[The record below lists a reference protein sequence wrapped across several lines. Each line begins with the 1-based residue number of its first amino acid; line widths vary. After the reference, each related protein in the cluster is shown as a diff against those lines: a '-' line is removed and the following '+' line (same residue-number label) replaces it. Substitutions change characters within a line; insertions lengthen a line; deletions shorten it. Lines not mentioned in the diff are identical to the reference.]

1 MPRLYNCS
9 ALFSVFSL
17 SFSFFYH
24 ISFCLTSATAVVIFS
39 FYYFLFVRQVLLLLL
54 QLLLLLLFCQAP
66 DTTKCKTQK
75 NAKRDL
81 PTHHTHMFS
90 FFTAF
95 LSLSSLVSHVQLY
108 LYLCLQPRICSH
120 IFPAALQLL
129 TFRLGSRCAA
139 LSTVINNLRKHHE
152 YL

>member
-1 MPRLYNCS
+1 MRVLYLRYS
-9 ALFSVFSL
+9 KTIQLFCLVFSL

-24 ISFCLTSATAVVIFS
+24 ISFCLTSATAVVIS

-81 PTHHTHMFS
+81 PTHYTLHTHAQLFHCFLEFVKS
-90 FFTAF
+90 RFTCAIVSVSVSIAAY
-95 LSLSSLVSHVQLY
+95 LQSHLPCRSSAVDISPWKSL
-108 LYLCLQPRICSH
+108 
-120 IFPAALQLL
+120 
-129 TFRLGSRCAA
+129 RCAVN
-139 LSTVINNLRKHHE
+139 S
-152 YL
+152 Y